1 MDKDVRMLNQGW
13 KSYAL
18 RALLL
23 ALLAGLPGCQAPRS
37 STAAGTPSQPAG
49 PADDYESWLQRRAA
63 GQESPPVQPRSDPG
77 VQQASAQGPAAPV
90 QTTGPNSLPPDSDQN
105 VQNVGTSVTA
115 AGLASIKEPKKH
127 RDDDSDSSFD
137 WSDLEPQAI
146 YKQIKV
152 AMGRGPD
159 EAIAQ
164 SLLREGEALYKQK
177 RYSEAAK
184 KFAAAADRWPDSALE
199 EDALA
204 YQAESHFFADE
215 YSQAHDTYVTLFKK
229 YTNSRY
235 LDLSV
240 QREFQIARYWEQVHR
255 ANPHWPVTPNFS
267 DKSRPLFDTFG
278 NAVGAYQSVRLNDP
292 TGPRAAD
299 AVMAEANAYF
309 LDGRYEEAA
318 YNYDILRKEYPKS
331 EHQVQAH
338 VLGLQAKQRM
348 YQGPL
353 YDGTPLDDAGKIDKQ
368 ALTQFSNKLGSERTR
383 MVDVQGK
390 ILEQKAERDWA
401 MAQFYE
407 KKKAYGAA
415 KAYYRALMKDHPGTQ
430 AAQMA
435 QVRLEQI
442 KGFPDQPPN
451 YLKWIDV
458 ILPSKRPM

>member
-1 MDKDVRMLNQGW
+1 
-13 KSYAL
+13 
-18 RALLL
+18 
-23 ALLAGLPGCQAPRS
+23 
-37 STAAGTPSQPAG
+37 
-49 PADDYESWLQRRAA
+49 
-63 GQESPPVQPRSDPG
+63 
-77 VQQASAQGPAAPV
+77 
-90 QTTGPNSLPPDSDQN
+90 
-105 VQNVGTSVTA
+105 
-115 AGLASIKEPKKH
+115 
-127 RDDDSDSSFD
+127 
-137 WSDLEPQAI
+137 
-146 YKQIKV
+146 
-152 AMGRGPD
+152 
-159 EAIAQ
+159 
-164 SLLREGEALYKQK
+164 
-177 RYSEAAK
+177 
-184 KFAAAADRWPDSALE
+184 
-199 EDALA
+199 
-204 YQAESHFFADE
+204 
-215 YSQAHDTYVTLFKK
+215 VTLFKK